1 MSKIKVNSLE
11 GVGASTPAISID
23 NTSGACTA
31 NITNNLSNRRLTING
46 AMQVCQRGNQTGI
59 STAANNYVT
68 DRFSIYENGGAV
80 YSGLHQDSGTDLPE
94 FPKCLRADCTTA
106 STYSGTH
113 ESKIPYY
120 FEGQDLQLLQYG
132 TANNKKVTL
141 SFYVRSNQAATYAVW
156 FYRGTGS
163 RQNGKTYTINSPNT
177 WEKKTITI
185 DGDATSTINNDNAES
200 MRIEWILMAG
210 PDFKSGTNPNGTWEA
225 LTNANR
231 YVGHT
236 ATIGASTDDY
246 FDLTGV
252 QLEVGSVATDFEHRS
267 FSQELALCQ
276 RYYYDHANGNN
287 AQNNNRAAICSG
299 GMYNSSN
306 FFGVIQF
313 PVKMRTRPSL
323 VKTTGTDYYR
333 VYGGNV
339 SDGCNDAATQNWSDQ
354 AFVVNLYDSLSL
366 TQGSG
371 GWAETNNASA
381 LIAFNAEL

>member
-1 MSKIKVNSLE
+1 MSELKVNSIK
-11 GVGASTPAISID
+11 GVGASTAAITVN
-23 NTSGACTA
+23 NTDGTCTA

-59 STAANNYVT
+59 NTAANNYVT

-80 YSGLHQDSGTDLPE
+80 YSGLHQDSGSSLPE

-106 STYSGTH
+106 STYTGTH
-113 ESKIPYY
+113 ESKISYY

-132 TANNKKVTL
+132 SSSNKKLTL

-156 FYRGTGS
+156 FYRSTGS
-163 RQNGKTYTINSPNT
+163 RQNGKTYTISSANT

-185 DGDATSTINNDNAES
+185 DGDATSTINNDNLES
-200 MRIEWILMAG
+200 LRVEWILMAG
-210 PDFKSGTNPNGTWEA
+210 ADFKSGTNPNGTWEG

-267 FSQELALCQ
+267 FGQELALCQ
-276 RYYYDHANGNN
+276 RYYVSYPAGY
-287 AQNNNRAAICSG
+287 IG
-299 GMYNSSN
+299 G
-306 FFGVIQF
+306 G
-313 PVKMRTRPSL
+313 R
-323 VKTTGTDYYR
+323 G
-333 VYGGNV
+333 
-339 SDGCNDAATQNWSDQ
+339 
-354 AFVVNLYDSLSL
+354 
-366 TQGSG
+366 GSG
-371 GWAETNNASA
+371 GSLLLYNYYLPTPLRAAPTFEPSSAWSSSNGIRAYKYNGQSDSTNTPTLGSGGYIANSTFVYTSMAGHSIDDDRVASFTHNSTLA
-381 LIAFNAEL
+381 LNAEL

>member
-1 MSKIKVNSLE
+1 MSEIKVNSIK
-11 GVGASTPAISID
+11 GVSATTPAVTIN
-23 NTSGACTA
+23 NTDGTCTA
-31 NITNNLSNRRLTING
+31 NITNNLSNRNLIING

-68 DRFSIYENGGAV
+68 DRFSIYENGGAA
-80 YSGLHQDSGTDLPE
+80 YSGLHQDSGSTLPE

-113 ESKIPYY
+113 ESKIAYY

-163 RQNGKTYTINSPNT
+163 RQNGKTYTINSANT

-185 DGDATSTINNDNAES
+185 DGDSTSTINNDNLSS

-210 PDFKSGTNPNGTWEA
+210 SDFKSGTNPNGTWEA

-246 FDLTGV
+246 FDITGV
-252 QLEVGSVATDFEHRS
+252 QLEVDHTGSGVATDFEHRS
-267 FSQELALCQ
+267 FAQELELCKRYFQ
-276 RYYYDHANGNN
+276 LIGESGKFSGHVAYYRNTSVEMQVAFFPQMRAIPTFTATSGTNYYYFYRQTTFDVFN
-287 AQNNNRAAICSG
+287 AWTDLGAMGAKGGAVYSSESDVAVTDTGIAGAIYFNTG
-299 GMYNSSN
+299 G
-306 FFGVIQF
+306 Q
-313 PVKMRTRPSL
+313 L
-323 VKTTGTDYYR
+323 
-333 VYGGNV
+333 
-339 SDGCNDAATQNWSDQ
+339 
-354 AFVVNLYDSLSL
+354 L
-366 TQGSG
+366 
-371 GWAETNNASA
+371 
-381 LIAFNAEL
+381 FNAEL

>member
-267 FSQELALCQ
+267 FGQELALCQ
-276 RYYYDHANGNN
+276 RYFYKTYNQATTPGTATSVNAFMFSLPVSQNYASMPSVRYPVTMRATPTVTAYSTQNANTTGVMSADSSDKSTTIHQTGENGHFPFVN
-287 AQNNNRAAICSG
+287 
-299 GMYNSSN
+299 NSSSGISVN
-306 FFGVIQF
+306 VFLRHQF
-313 PVKMRTRPSL
+313 T
-323 VKTTGTDYYR
+323 
-333 VYGGNV
+333 
-339 SDGCNDAATQNWSDQ
+339 
-354 AFVVNLYDSLSL
+354 
-366 TQGSG
+366 
-371 GWAETNNASA
+371 ASA
-381 LIAFNAEL
+381 EL